1 MAHCMPLEWI
11 QSLKQIQKM
20 DVETIVPGHGRIG
33 GKKEVREFTA
43 FLQKCIDKVNEAIK
57 TGMSKEEA
65 IDKISFLALLPAV
78 HPDPGM
84 QRRNVARLYEML
96 SK

>member
-1 MAHCMPLEWI
+1 
-11 QSLKQIQKM
+11 
-20 DVETIVPGHGRIG
+20 
-33 GKKEVREFTA
+33 
-43 FLQKCIDKVNEAIK
+43 VNEAIK

-65 IDKISFLALLPAV
+65 VDKISFLELLPAV
-78 HPDPGM
+78 HPDPRM